1 MKKIIL
7 SGALILAAFSINS
20 FARSLPTMAKTNN
33 TISNIA
39 RKVNQ
44 AGINLSSKVK
54 NTQGLLANK
63 QQTINQVQQ
72 KIPSTLPTQIN
83 GMSSEEGIKAK
94 KALIKKLQAEVEQ
107 AEKALAKEREQQAK
121 KERVNAI
128 LQKYS

>member
-20 FARSLPTMAKTNN
+20 FANFSPTMTKTNN
-33 TISNIA
+33 AISNIVK
-39 RKVNQ
+39 KVDQ
-44 AGINLSSKVK
+44 AGINLSSKAK
-54 NTQGLLANK
+54 NVQGLLANS

-83 GMSSEEGIKAK
+83 GKSSEEVIKAK
-94 KALIKKLQAEVEQ
+94 EALIKKLQTEVEQ
-107 AEKALAKEREQQAK
+107 EKKAINKEREQQAK
-121 KERVNAI
+121 KERVKAI

>member
-7 SGALILAAFSINS
+7 SGTLILAAFSINS
-20 FARSLPTMAKTNN
+20 FANFSPAMAKTNN

-54 NTQGLLANK
+54 NTQGLLANR

-83 GMSSEEGIKAK
+83 GKSSEEVIKAK
-94 KALIKKLQAEVEQ
+94 EALIKKLQAEVEQ
-107 AEKALAKEREQQAK
+107 EKKAINKEREQQAK
-121 KERVNAI
+121 KEKVKAI